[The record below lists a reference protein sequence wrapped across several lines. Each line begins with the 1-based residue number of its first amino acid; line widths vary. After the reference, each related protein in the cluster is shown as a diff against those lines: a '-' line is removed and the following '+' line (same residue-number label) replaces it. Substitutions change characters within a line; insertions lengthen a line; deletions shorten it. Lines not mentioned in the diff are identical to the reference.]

1 MCSVLKMHTGLLC
14 VLWMLA
20 RLVCPWRMIGG
31 LICPLIEDV
40 CWIELCALKMFD
52 GLVCAAQVGCTLD
65 FYVLKG

>member
-1 MCSVLKMHTGLLC
+1 
-14 VLWMLA
+14 MLA